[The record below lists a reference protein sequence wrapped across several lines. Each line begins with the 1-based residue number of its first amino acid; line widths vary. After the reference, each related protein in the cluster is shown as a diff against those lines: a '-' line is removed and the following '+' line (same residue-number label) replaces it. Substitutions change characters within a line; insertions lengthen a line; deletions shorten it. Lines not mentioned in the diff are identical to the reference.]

1 MAVNKLPGFYF
12 GHLFN
17 VLNEHAVPLEQ
28 WLARYNLS
36 KQKLMQP
43 GSNISTEQFDGLI
56 HDVLTQTEIQ
66 HLGLLVGQ
74 RLHIAHH
81 GAFGLGIL
89 NGRSLR
95 EIIDFV
101 QEYLITRVPF
111 IEITTF
117 EEGNEII
124 VLANDSHWSGAM
136 HRFVIEAVSLAMF
149 NLFLALKQRHP
160 EISINR
166 LFFDYDKPTYHKK
179 YQLFAT
185 SSIEYNHGFSG
196 LAFDLKWADFAL
208 KDVDPMSFE
217 QARQLCEAEKLKF
230 SQHMSVSGR
239 VRQCIIANESEF
251 PSLQAIADKL
261 FMSPRTLHREL
272 AKEGTNFKE
281 IVEQFQAKKA
291 REYLL
296 AYGYPVSKAAMLLG
310 YSDTANFR
318 RAFKRWY
325 GCSPSEYLNNES
337 QSE

>member
-1 MAVNKLPGFYF
+1 MAVNRLPGFYF

-28 WLARYNLS
+28 WLARYRLN
-36 KQKLMQP
+36 KQSLMQP
-43 GSNISTEQFDGLI
+43 GSNISTEQFDALI
-56 HDVLTQTEIQ
+56 HDVLTKTELQ

-74 RLHIAHH
+74 RLQIAHH

-89 NGRSLR
+89 NGQSIR
-95 EIIDFV
+95 EIIAFV
-101 QEYLITRVPF
+101 QNYLVTRVPF
-111 IEITTF
+111 IEITVF
-117 EEGNEII
+117 EEGDEII

-136 HRFVIEAVSLAMF
+136 HRVVIEAVSLAMF

-166 LFFDYDKPTYHKK
+166 LFFDYDKPDYHKK
-179 YQLFAT
+179 YQIFAT
-185 SSIEYNHGFSG
+185 QNIQYNHGFSG

-217 QARQLCEAEKLKF
+217 QAKQLCEAEKLKF
-230 SQHMSVSGR
+230 TQYMSVSGR

-251 PSLQAIADKL
+251 PSLQSIAEQL

-272 AKEGTNFKE
+272 AKEDTTFKAV
-281 IVEQFQAKKA
+281 VEQFQAKKA

-296 AYGYPVSKAAMLLG
+296 AYGYPVSKTAMLLG

-325 GCSPSEYLNNES
+325 ACSPSEFLHE
-337 QSE
+337 QRRSE